1 MADTVST
8 SPLPNTQPSDIP
20 APATSPTSSIPPQA
34 TPDQP
39 PEAIPPLS
47 PEEAAQGPSNKRTA
61 AEVDKLVKK
70 ILFFKN
76 PYDVLESQHEM
87 SMDEIRSHYK
97 RLTLMVHPDKCLH
110 PQAGDAISALSK
122 AMKICENP
130 SQRMPF
136 VEVVEKAREKVT
148 QDWQKRAIER
158 DELSEEAF
166 QYEVRR
172 ETHAMIVDIEK
183 RMQKADE
190 MQRANDKHVK
200 EERFK
205 LQEGIKKK
213 EEDTKAW
220 ESRRTER
227 VQSWRSF
234 VQKKAPPGKKPKY
247 KAGMLKPPKLK
258 KDERDG

>member
-1 MADTVST
+1 
-8 SPLPNTQPSDIP
+8 
-20 APATSPTSSIPPQA
+20 
-34 TPDQP
+34 
-39 PEAIPPLS
+39 
-47 PEEAAQGPSNKRTA
+47 
-61 AEVDKLVKK
+61 
-70 ILFFKN
+70 
-76 PYDVLESQHEM
+76 
-87 SMDEIRSHYK
+87 
-97 RLTLMVHPDKCLH
+97 MVHPDKCLH
-110 PQAGDAISALSK
+110 PQAGDAISGTSLLASALFIVTALSK

-213 EEDTKAW
+213 EEDTKA
-220 ESRRTER
+220 
-227 VQSWRSF
+227 V
-234 VQKKAPPGKKPKY
+234 
-247 KAGMLKPPKLK
+247 
-258 KDERDG
+258 